1 MAKNSEKYA
10 YLNRLSTEQLEE
22 LLRMDVEE
30 SKPGN
35 EDVVFHILEVIE
47 QRENEHPTGR
57 IPDVDK
63 AWAEFQEYY
72 NVLEGADTSL
82 YPCETVS
89 DDSSENTAEHCSCRM
104 PRMRRWLKQGLVA
117 VIAIAVVFGGIV
129 VAQAAGVDVFGT
141 IGRWTNNV
149 FHFDLSADETSTST
163 GIYVGEGISEYA
175 ALQETLASVGIDEN
189 LAPTW
194 FPVGFNASDPEIL
207 TTNINDT
214 VCLELFN
221 EKNGQ
226 YISIEIIRYN
236 TEQHLQA
243 TQFEKDA
250 NNVEQYSNEHQTFYI
265 LSNADTITATWSNDL
280 IMMQLSGNIPKDD
293 LKKIIDSIGVT

>member
-72 NVLEGADTSL
+72 NVPEGADTSL

-104 PRMRRWLKQGLVA
+104 PRMCRWLKQGLVA

>member
-72 NVLEGADTSL
+72 NVPEGADTSL

-265 LSNADTITATWSNDL
+265 LSNADTITTTWSNDL

>member
-72 NVLEGADTSL
+72 NVPEGADTSL

-89 DDSSENTAEHCSCRM
+89 DDSSENTAEHCSWRM

>member
-10 YLNRLSTEQLEE
+10 YLNRPSTEQLEE

-72 NVLEGADTSL
+72 NVPEGADTSL

>member
-72 NVLEGADTSL
+72 NVPEGADTSL

-175 ALQETLASVGIDEN
+175 ALQETHASVGIDEN

>member
-72 NVLEGADTSL
+72 NVPVGADTSL

>member
-72 NVLEGADTSL
+72 NVPEGADTSL

-293 LKKIIDSIGVT
+293 LKKIIDPIGVT

>member
-30 SKPGN
+30 PKPGN

-72 NVLEGADTSL
+72 NVPEGADTSL
-82 YPCETVS
+82 YPCETGS

-129 VAQAAGVDVFGT
+129 VAQAAGIDVFGT

-175 ALQETLASVGIDEN
+175 TLQETLASVGIDEN

>member
-72 NVLEGADTSL
+72 NVPEGADTSL

-89 DDSSENTAEHCSCRM
+89 DDSSENTAEHCSWSHA
-104 PRMRRWLKQGLVA
+104 PHA
-117 VIAIAVVFGGIV
+117 S
-129 VAQAAGVDVFGT
+129 VAQ
-141 IGRWTNNV
+141 
-149 FHFDLSADETSTST
+149 T
-163 GIYVGEGISEYA
+163 GA
-175 ALQETLASVGIDEN
+175 CCCD
-189 LAPTW
+189 
-194 FPVGFNASDPEIL
+194 
-207 TTNINDT
+207 
-214 VCLELFN
+214 
-221 EKNGQ
+221 
-226 YISIEIIRYN
+226 RY
-236 TEQHLQA
+236 
-243 TQFEKDA
+243 
-250 NNVEQYSNEHQTFYI
+250 SCCI
-265 LSNADTITATWSNDL
+265 WR
-280 IMMQLSGNIPKDD
+280 
-293 LKKIIDSIGVT
+293 DSRSPSSRS

>member
-1 MAKNSEKYA
+1 MAKNDEKYA

-22 LLRMDVEE
+22 LLHMDMEMAE
-30 SKPGN
+30 PGN

-72 NVLEGADTSL
+72 NVPEGADTSL

-207 TTNINDT
+207 TANINDT

>member
-72 NVLEGADTSL
+72 NVPEGADTSL

-207 TTNINDT
+207 TANTNDT

>member
-72 NVLEGADTSL
+72 NVPEGADTSL

-175 ALQETLASVGIDEN
+175 ALQETPASVGIDEN

>member
-72 NVLEGADTSL
+72 NVPEGADTSL

-141 IGRWTNNV
+141 IGRWANNV

>member
-72 NVLEGADTSL
+72 NVPEGADTSL

-104 PRMRRWLKQGLVA
+104 PRMRRWLKQGRVA

>member
-72 NVLEGADTSL
+72 NVPEGADTSL

-89 DDSSENTAEHCSCRM
+89 DDSSENTAEPCSCRM

>member
-1 MAKNSEKYA
+1 MAKNSEKYV

-72 NVLEGADTSL
+72 NVPEGADTSL

>member
-22 LLRMDVEE
+22 LIRMDVEE

-72 NVLEGADTSL
+72 NVPEGADTSL

-104 PRMRRWLKQGLVA
+104 PRMRRWLKQGLGA

>member
-30 SKPGN
+30 SKPWN

-72 NVLEGADTSL
+72 NVPEGADTSL

>member
-72 NVLEGADTSL
+72 NVPEGADTSL
-82 YPCETVS
+82 YPCETGS

-250 NNVEQYSNEHQTFYI
+250 NNVEHYSNEHQTFYI

>member
-72 NVLEGADTSL
+72 NVPEGADTSL

-104 PRMRRWLKQGLVA
+104 PRMRRWLKQGLAA

>member
-72 NVLEGADTSL
+72 NVPEGADTSL

-236 TEQHLQA
+236 TEQHLQS

>member
-72 NVLEGADTSL
+72 NVPEGADTSL

-226 YISIEIIRYN
+226 YISIEIKRYN

>member
-72 NVLEGADTSL
+72 NVPEGADTSL

-175 ALQETLASVGIDEN
+175 ALQETLASVGIDEK

>member
-72 NVLEGADTSL
+72 NVPEGADTSL

-293 LKKIIDSIGVT
+293 LKKNIDSIGVT